1 MTWQEWLEKNQYDVD
16 FGNDT
21 IDLMK
26 QAYIAGL
33 QTAYDI
39 MYSNEDG
46 DYDFIMWSLKKLIGE
61 SE

>member
-1 MTWQEWLEKNQYDVD
+1 MNWQQWLEKNQYDVD
-16 FGNDT
+16 FGDDT

-26 QAYIAGL
+26 QAYVAGL
-33 QTAYDI
+33 QTAYDM

-46 DYDFIMWSLKKLIGE
+46 DYDFVMWHLKNLIGE

>member
-1 MTWQEWLEKNQYDVD
+1 MNWYEWLATYQYDVD
-16 FGNDT
+16 FGDDT

-33 QTAYDI
+33 QTAYDAL
-39 MYSNEDG
+39 YSNENG
-46 DYDFIMWSLKKLIGE
+46 DYDFVMWQLKKLIRE

>member
-1 MTWQEWLEKNQYDVD
+1 MTWQEWLEQNQYDID
-16 FGNDT
+16 FGDDT

-46 DYDFIMWSLKKLIGE
+46 DYDFIMWSLKRLINE
-61 SE
+61 NK

>member
-46 DYDFIMWSLKKLIGE
+46 DYDFVMWELKNLIGE

>member
-26 QAYIAGL
+26 QALNRTTTQLAFS
-33 QTAYDI
+33 QKRKTQ
-39 MYSNEDG
+39 N
-46 DYDFIMWSLKKLIGE
+46 
-61 SE
+61 